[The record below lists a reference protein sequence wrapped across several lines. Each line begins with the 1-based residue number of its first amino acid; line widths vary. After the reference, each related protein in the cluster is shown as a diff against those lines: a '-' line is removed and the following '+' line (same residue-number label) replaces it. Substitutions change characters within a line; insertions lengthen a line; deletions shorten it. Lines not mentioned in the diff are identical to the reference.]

1 MTLSSSL
8 SMPTGARWLVA
19 IALCAVTGVSAA
31 QDAGT
36 RYAKL
41 LADADITA
49 RYNTALEAQLQ
60 SQQNEMAS
68 LQAQIAG
75 MDATAA
81 EIPAML
87 QKMFEQL
94 DAFVAADVPF
104 LAKERADRVSRLR
117 DLMGQTDKPAGEKF
131 RRLLEAY
138 TIEMEY
144 GRTMEAY
151 HGTLNDGREADFVRA
166 RARLVDVPND
176 GRRRSRLLGSTKE
189 SLGHGSRIQ
198 AFDRARTPNREAD
211 RGARPD
217 HGARAGAAGR
227 QVVMTSI
234 RARRAVIG
242 LAAVLSLSLAGGAF
256 GQGKRSPRPVR
267 RRHPRRPS

>member
-1 MTLSSSL
+1 MSS
-8 SMPTGARWLVA
+8 GARWLAA

-36 RYAKL
+36 RYARL
-41 LADADITA
+41 LSEADITA
-49 RYNTALEAQLQ
+49 RYNSTLEAQLQ
-60 SQQNEMAS
+60 SQQQEMAA

-81 EIPAML
+81 EVPGML
-87 QKMFEQL
+87 QKMFDQL

-117 DLMGQTDKPAGEKF
+117 DLMGQTDKSPGEKY

-151 HGTLNDGREADFVRA
+151 HGTLNDGREVDFVRLGRVSLMYKTVEGNEVGYWDQQQKTWVA
-166 RARLVDVPND
+166 APEYQRSIDLALRIAKQTIAPDLITVPVPAP
-176 GRRRSRLLGSTKE
+176 
-189 SLGHGSRIQ
+189 Q
-198 AFDRARTPNREAD
+198 
-211 RGARPD
+211 
-217 HGARAGAAGR
+217 
-227 QVVMTSI
+227 
-234 RARRAVIG
+234 
-242 LAAVLSLSLAGGAF
+242 GG
-256 GQGKRSPRPVR
+256 KS
-267 RRHPRRPS
+267 